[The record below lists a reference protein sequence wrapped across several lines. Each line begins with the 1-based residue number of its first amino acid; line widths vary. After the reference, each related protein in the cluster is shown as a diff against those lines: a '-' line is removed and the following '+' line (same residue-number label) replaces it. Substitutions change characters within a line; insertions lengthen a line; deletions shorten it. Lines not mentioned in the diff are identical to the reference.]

1 MARAE
6 TPTWLSLDE
15 WARFHGFDPL
25 HFNGLRSDGHTLGNC
40 DITWTQH
47 RWQRGQVSREDI
59 AEAIQEAEDDLRRLL
74 GYNLLP
80 DWDEDRIPVTRHWQP
95 GLIQTTPIRADGFQE
110 TALFPRGEWLMGGER
125 VATLLADGEIVVWPG
140 GPTETYAANRLAT
153 LTATVAA
160 TLNPDEVRLYFEP
173 DADLGIGEA
182 DPAWEIRPLESVDVT
197 GTTLTITVRRE
208 LLMLPAFQE
217 APGDGVD
224 EFKAQS
230 ADTNATF
237 VTALDIA
244 RVYNDPQNQL
254 QLEWVPDGDGSS
266 GSCGACVACELR
278 SQTGCILGVDRQA
291 GILSFAPATWDP
303 SSEIFTTE
311 RLAACRQPD
320 RLLVRSYT
328 GFTANDSRGANPN
341 RARTMDKELARY
353 VAILSAAN
361 LRGEPCGCEA
371 AVSIQK
377 YQEEM
382 DANLGDKSFQ
392 IGFNDARNPLGMKV
406 GQMQVWRRV
415 KRRQRPNFA
424 IGAISAR

>member
-1 MARAE
+1 MARAA

-25 HFNGLRSDGHTLGNC
+25 HFNGLKSGGHTLGNC
-40 DITWTQH
+40 DVTWTQH

-59 AEAIQEAEDDLRRLL
+59 AEAITEAEDDLRKIL

-95 GLIQTTPIRADGFQE
+95 GVIATTPIRADGYQQSV
-110 TALFPRGEWLMGGER
+110 LFPRGEWLMGGER
-125 VATLLADGEIVVWPG
+125 VTAILSDAATVTWPG
-140 GPTETYAANRLAT
+140 VGDETYAANRLAT
-153 LTATVAA
+153 ITATVVS
-160 TLNPDEVRLYFEP
+160 TLNPDEVRLFFEP

-182 DPAWEIRPLESVDVT
+182 DPAWEIRPLESVAIV
-197 GTTLTITVRRE
+197 GTALTVTVRRE
-208 LLMLPAFQE
+208 LLMRPALQE
-217 APGDGVD
+217 APGDGD
-224 EFKAQS
+224 SAFQAQD
-230 ADTNATF
+230 ADLDTTF
-237 VTALDIA
+237 VSALDVA

-254 QLEWVPDGDGSS
+254 QLEWVPDGSGASGCGS
-266 GSCGACVACELR
+266 CVACQLR

-291 GILSFAPATWDP
+291 GILSFSAGTWDA
-303 SSEIFTTE
+303 TTE
-311 RLAACRQPD
+311 TFTQEGLAACRQPD

-328 GFTANDSRGANPN
+328 GFTANDSRGLNPN
-341 RARTMDKELARY
+341 RARTMDRELGRL

-371 AVSIQK
+371 AVSIQQ

-382 DANLGDKSFQ
+382 DANLADKSFQ
-392 IGFNDARNPLGMKV
+392 VGFNDARNPLGMRV

-415 KRRQRPNFA
+415 KRRQRPNA
-424 IGAISAR
+424 TIGAISAR